1 MNKNKIRKLFAVAV
15 ISGALMTGLKS
26 EAYAVVTDY
35 AIKVNDQVYSYNQ
48 NNLISSFLDY
58 KINKPA
64 KLYEDFK
71 SKLKAGNGF
80 YAFKDDKK
88 GFIPYET
95 LEKGFLEAKYSKKTF
110 NIDKIIEMDDCKAI
124 EVNSV
129 KEIKINEKNEISEV
143 LTKKEDENKDNKNDN
158 KAKSEETVTS
168 KSTTSSSKSSGGSS
182 SRRSSS
188 SKRREEPKKE
198 VVNQEPK
205 KEEVQKKPEVV
216 KDKKQKKEEAVN
228 QEPKKEVV
236 NQEPKKEEIQK
247 KPEVVK
253 DKEEKKLEEK
263 NKREEVFP
271 QIAQGKRGEVKENE
285 KPQPITSGKN
295 VKLKSEITQVSQK
308 QYTPVYQV
316 TTVFIMGTVEN
327 DGTIDVAGEKVEVKK
342 GDDYSKVAQKIR
354 DKFKNNEDWNVESKY
369 VQSGYKYNLTFTSK
383 KIKNHVD
390 NLFTSGNGIEF
401 ANVINEQYGFK
412 GISPKQEV
420 CTVTVLNDST
430 EKQILNIKV
439 YGEAVNREFCAISV
453 ELESN
458 DTKEKI
464 AEKIAAKLKQN
475 SEINRLFTSVENN
488 GDKVILKQR
497 QVDKMNL
504 KVTIEDSSK
513 KQEKIA
519 SESVVKS
526 QVNDDEQRQ
535 LQEQKDKKTEEERE
549 KSALKKQQE
558 DSEVLKKEQ
567 TEQVQNEEIKIVSKQ
582 IKEGTT
588 GEKGTNQ
595 TGTLGFIFK
604 GTAKDKLT
612 KNQKAEILD
621 KTIEFESGD
630 DSSKIK
636 SKILKAFEGHQD
648 WKFEVNYVVSE
659 AQGARVKYTCNKIQE
674 DVPSEEF
681 AKDTDEIKFMISN
694 DMSGSIGK
702 PEQKEE
708 LEIVVEKLAN
718 KNATLDITLSVATNK
733 SNLGNVKVQIKE
745 KDNLEDVAKKI
756 EEALK
761 ANTRISRLYAIKA
774 EGSKVTLIQNIAS
787 KDQTDI
793 TIKIS

>member
-1 MNKNKIRKLFAVAV
+1 M
-15 ISGALMTGLKS
+15 
-26 EAYAVVTDY
+26 
-35 AIKVNDQVYSYNQ
+35 
-48 NNLISSFLDY
+48 
-58 KINKPA
+58 
-64 KLYEDFK
+64 
-71 SKLKAGNGF
+71 
-80 YAFKDDKK
+80 
-88 GFIPYET
+88 
-95 LEKGFLEAKYSKKTF
+95 
-110 NIDKIIEMDDCKAI
+110 
-124 EVNSV
+124 
-129 KEIKINEKNEISEV
+129 
-143 LTKKEDENKDNKNDN
+143 
-158 KAKSEETVTS
+158 
-168 KSTTSSSKSSGGSS
+168 
-182 SRRSSS
+182 
-188 SKRREEPKKE
+188 
-198 VVNQEPK
+198 
-205 KEEVQKKPEVV
+205 
-216 KDKKQKKEEAVN
+216 
-228 QEPKKEVV
+228 
-236 NQEPKKEEIQK
+236 
-247 KPEVVK
+247 
-253 DKEEKKLEEK
+253 
-263 NKREEVFP
+263 
-271 QIAQGKRGEVKENE
+271 
-285 KPQPITSGKN
+285 
-295 VKLKSEITQVSQK
+295 
-308 QYTPVYQV
+308 YQV

-342 GDDYSKVAQKIR
+342 GDDYSKVAQKIC

-412 GISPKQEV
+412 GISPKEEV
-420 CTVTVLNDST
+420 CTVTVLNDSA

-535 LQEQKDKKTEEERE
+535 LQEQKDKKTEEETLKVKGEAEEERE

-612 KNQKAEILD
+612 KNQTAKILD
-621 KTIEFESGD
+621 KTIEFKAED

-636 SKILKAFEGHQD
+636 SKILQAFEGDQD
-648 WKFEVNYVVSE
+648 WKFEINYVVSE

-718 KNATLDITLSVATNK
+718 KNATLDITLSLATNK
-733 SNLGNVKVQIKE
+733 SNLGNIKVEIKE

-761 ANTRISRLYAIKA
+761 ANTGISRLYTIKS
-774 EGSKVTLIQNIAS
+774 EGAKVTLIQNIAS